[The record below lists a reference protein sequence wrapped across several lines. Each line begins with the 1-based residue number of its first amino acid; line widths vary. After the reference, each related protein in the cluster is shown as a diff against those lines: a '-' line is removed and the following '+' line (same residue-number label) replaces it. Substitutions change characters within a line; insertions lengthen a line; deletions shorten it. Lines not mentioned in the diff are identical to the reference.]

1 MNKFENIIA
10 DILQISKNDF
20 KITDQIVDIPEWDSL
35 AHITIISA
43 IEANY
48 NIKFSTKEI
57 INIKSITDLSK
68 LISIKQKK

>member
-10 DILQISKNDF
+10 DILQISNNDF